1 MAAPVISVRGLSK
14 RYALGQR
21 GLATTNFRERL
32 GELARSPFS
41 FFGGGKEPAEV
52 LWSLKDVSFEV
63 AQGEV
68 VGLVGR
74 NGAGKSTMLKILSRI
89 TEPTEGR
96 IELRGKVGS
105 LLEVGTGFHPEL
117 SGRENIYL
125 NGAILGM
132 KRTEIARV
140 FDEIV
145 AFSEIEK
152 FIDTPVKFYSS
163 GMYMRLAFSV
173 AAHLETDILLVDEV
187 LAVGDLEF
195 QKKCLGKMQQV
206 TRAGRTVIFV
216 SHNLGAVK
224 SLCSHAV
231 LLEKGRMLM
240 AGEVEPVLERY
251 LQTNDGMAQ
260 TGEIPD
266 DFPRPFGTLEA
277 KFRSVALADVEGN
290 PTGELYYE
298 QSFEVQTTFEVLK
311 PLENAIVEISVMTPD
326 GTQVLYAS
334 NVDNGGSG
342 LTCGTGPR
350 TIAVRMDV
358 NLLPRQY
365 SLLLGLHHSDGTTI
379 DWIERAL
386 DFTVLNVSRTSDDY
400 YRWSSVRGYVKPVTQ
415 WRTAG
420 PGAIS

>member
-32 GELARSPFS
+32 GEIARSPLS

-290 PTGELYYE
+290 PTGELYFE
-298 QSFEVQTTFEVLK
+298 QSFEVQATFEVLK

-334 NVDNGGSG
+334 NVDNGGPG

-386 DFTVLNVSRTSDDY
+386 DFTVLNVSKTSDDY
-400 YRWSSVRGYVKPVTQ
+400 FRWSQVRGYVKPVTH
-415 WRTAG
+415 WRAV
-420 PGAIS
+420 GAIS